1 MRKIKARIF
10 HFMLLLK
17 QPHFCILFCAMCF
30 PSRLTMST
38 NGPFMSGIF
47 FCDVKSTWQKS
58 NMPEGVL
65 IIPLW
70 DVTCTNDGF
79 GQQLRDI

>member
-1 MRKIKARIF
+1 
-10 HFMLLLK
+10 MLLLK
-17 QPHFCILFCAMCF
+17 QAHFCILFSVTCF
-30 PSRLTMST
+30 LLRLTMST
-38 NGPFMSGIF
+38 NGPFMSGNF
-47 FCDVKSTWQKS
+47 VVFCDVKSTWQKS